1 MQLAITNTYLKSAWE
16 WIVWAWKA
24 FRASV
29 TAFLTSPQVWFA
41 AAVFAFIGY
50 YGGYLLGVRHV
61 PVLKADIKVL
71 EKSVEKLTDS
81 NRVLA
86 AANEALKK
94 QLETKASTAEP
105 APVKAAPVAKRKA
118 PAAAPVKAWWLP

>member
-29 TAFLTSPQVWFA
+29 TAFFTSPQVWFA
-41 AAVFAFIGY
+41 AAVFAFAGY

-61 PVLKADIKVL
+61 PVLKADIKGL

-81 NRVLA
+81 NRVLV

-94 QLETKASTAEP
+94 QLQPKASTAEP
-105 APVKAAPVAKRKA
+105 APVKPAPVARRRAPVPA
-118 PAAAPVKAWWLP
+118 PAKPWWLQ